1 MIEITLIREFKG
13 KDLVNEFEKQY
24 GSMDKIKRVFER
36 GKGNSKL
43 KLDLEDWNYFLKHPN
58 KKVRETKVIYTE
70 NPEITIKD
78 ISLISFIKNQ
88 KPQSIKELA
97 DLAKRDISTVQRKVT
112 ILENEG
118 LIEIKEGTKNRKVP
132 VFNFDKMEIA
142 I

>member
-36 GKGNSKL
+36 GKGNAKL
-43 KLDLEDWNYFLKHPN
+43 KLDLEDWKYFLKHPN
-58 KKVRETKVIYTE
+58 KEVRETKVIYTE
-70 NPEITIKD
+70 NPEITMKD

-88 KPQSIKELA
+88 KPKSIKELA
-97 DLAKRDISTVQRKVT
+97 DLAKRDISTIQRKVT

-132 VFNFDKMEIA
+132 IFNFDKMEIA